1 MVKIIK
7 YKYFCHLSIGVFVV
21 ELLPTNSQSLSNT
34 RKGYN
39 NLFSIIQLRSSTTII
54 IANFLCTIFTRFL
67 SPSKD
72 FNPVIIAVNR
82 SKRRTLHRDGHF
94 SPRWNG
100 LGFRYT
106 LETHYSVAKS
116 RASVIVDWL
125 KLFAQPIRT
134 SWRQW
139 PRSKEIENYGYQRGW
154 NPCPFLRSLRFIA
167 VKTRRY

>member
-1 MVKIIK
+1 M
-7 YKYFCHLSIGVFVV
+7 F
-21 ELLPTNSQSLSNT
+21 SLSNCFQPIPNPYRIREREIIT
-34 RKGYN
+34 CFRLYN
-39 NLFSIIQLRSSTTII
+39 YDHPTII